1 MKNDNFSNLS
11 DAISEFNNALGN
23 LATQIVITAYGC
35 FQKIAV
41 SINDAF
47 YQYEKAQE
55 KLNCNNWRKNHGLP
69 MIRRVGKRKKRKKP
83 QKKEF

>member
-1 MKNDNFSNLS
+1 MKNNDFSNLIV
-11 DAISEFNNALGN
+11 AISEFNNALGN
-23 LATQIVITAYGC
+23 LNMQIAITVCGC
-35 FQKIAV
+35 FQKISS

-69 MIRRVGKRKKRKKP
+69 MIHRAGKRRNHRK
-83 QKKEF
+83 

>member
-23 LATQIVITAYGC
+23 LATQIVITAYDC

-47 YQYEKAQE
+47 YQ
-55 KLNCNNWRKNHGLP
+55 
-69 MIRRVGKRKKRKKP
+69 
-83 QKKEF
+83 